1 MIFKKPWFW
10 IVLVLILVG
19 GGGYL
24 FVQKQAMAAKQRI
37 ATAKA
42 HPIETPYA
50 TIASGKADVEGGII
64 IVAARRGG
72 CALRVLVQDGYHVPS
87 GLVLATLDDL
97 DSLLALGHV

>member
-50 TIASGKADVEGGII
+50 TIASGKADDEGGII

-72 CALRVLVQDGYHVPS
+72 IVLSVLVLYVYHVPM
-87 GLVLATLDDL
+87 GLVLATLYYL
-97 DSLLALGHV
+97 YSRLALVHV